1 MSLRRF
7 AEGSPSIRRDL
18 LKVVLLCCTVEKVF
32 CRTVLWPLGQ
42 YGLPMP
48 KSNCPT
54 ANGFVWKRGNIY
66 QDLEDSSNQTRISP
80 QSHLQAIIQNS
91 TNVIRYFCMKIDN
104 STSHDA
110 KRKKW
115 PKGEYC
121 IYQKGS
127 SCPAGMISGSL
138 LWDDE
143 NGVNGSKNFRNG
155 TLPKGVYNHDTKI
168 FFCCQISGS
177 YNVPIELPTDKPF
190 YLIAFR
196 PHCQEVLNTGHI
208 MEFIEYA
215 TEDHNNHDNKSFPY
229 PYGAEFRNPRIHYCY
244 YYYEEST
251 PFTITP
257 SSTTTVEIS
266 TTDSTD
272 QPRITGEAEPTDENI
287 VRAARKQ
294 QDKTKAVPSY
304 VIPVVFSLLVLMA
317 GVMVLIHYHRKRRRN
332 KIKIED
338 PGRLSVIYSTVD
350 MKQEINRNNNLL
362 NTGDIIIG
370 NKTTLNR
377 DFQGGYVICL
387 F

>member
-1 MSLRRF
+1 MHSILSDFVRSSL
-7 AEGSPSIRRDL
+7 PS
-18 LKVVLLCCTVEKVF
+18 VF

-115 PKGEYC
+115 PKGQYC

-177 YNVPIELPTDKPF
+177 YNVSIELPTDKPF
-190 YLIAFR
+190 YLLALK

-229 PYGAEFRNPRIHYCY
+229 PYGADFRNPRIHYCY
-244 YYYEEST
+244 YYYEGVYSFENLFYNSNV
-251 PFTITP
+251 
-257 SSTTTVEIS
+257 TV
-266 TTDSTD
+266 
-272 QPRITGEAEPTDENI
+272 
-287 VRAARKQ
+287 
-294 QDKTKAVPSY
+294 
-304 VIPVVFSLLVLMA
+304 
-317 GVMVLIHYHRKRRRN
+317 
-332 KIKIED
+332 
-338 PGRLSVIYSTVD
+338 
-350 MKQEINRNNNLL
+350 
-362 NTGDIIIG
+362 
-370 NKTTLNR
+370 
-377 DFQGGYVICL
+377 
-387 F
+387 